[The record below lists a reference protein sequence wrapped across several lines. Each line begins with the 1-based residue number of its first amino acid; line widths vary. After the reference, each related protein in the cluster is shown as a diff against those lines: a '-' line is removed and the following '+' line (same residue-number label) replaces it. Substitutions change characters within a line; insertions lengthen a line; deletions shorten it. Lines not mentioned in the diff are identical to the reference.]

1 MKTPRRGQTIGGYR
15 FGLKSKESLKRALG
29 SHATSER
36 LGIEMRVLAIAAII
50 TSLAVPAFAEA
61 DPDKAAANKA
71 EEQKKRDNEE
81 LGRAYKETLKR
92 TSREQPGQKT
102 DRYDPWRT
110 AR

>member
-1 MKTPRRGQTIGGYR
+1 
-15 FGLKSKESLKRALG
+15 
-29 SHATSER
+29 
-36 LGIEMRVLAIAAII
+36 MRVLAIAAII

-71 EEQKKRDNEE
+71 EEEKKRDNEE
-81 LGRAYKETLKR
+81 LDRAYKETLKR